1 MTLLASSYLLLGF
14 LQDFVYVFVVASVA
28 CWSGTGTVRKKR
40 EKIKE
45 PLARKDVTIRR
56 TSDVYVRLSAPG
68 VRSDVSFWRSHVQ
81 MTSATFLGFPISS
94 PLLEFIV

>member
-28 CWSGTGTVRKKR
+28 CWSGTGTVRILRKKR

-56 TSDVYVRLSAPG
+56 TSDQRTG
-68 VRSDVSFWRSHVQ
+68 VSKT
-81 MTSATFLGFPISS
+81 MN
-94 PLLEFIV
+94 

>member
-56 TSDVYVRLSAPG
+56 TSDQRTG
-68 VRSDVSFWRSHVQ
+68 VSKT
-81 MTSATFLGFPISS
+81 MN
-94 PLLEFIV
+94 

>member
-40 EKIKE
+40 EKVKE

-56 TSDVYVRLSAPG
+56 TTDVYVRLSAPG

-81 MTSATFLGFPISS
+81 MTSGMFTALLTPS
-94 PLLEFIV
+94 PGSM